1 MPDQRRDQVD
11 FTSGGDDDECGCED
25 VNLGSEWE
33 QAELTELAEFA
44 DLGNQQ
50 HRGSSCSSAARMARA

>member
-33 QAELTELAEFA
+33 QAELTELAVIAE
-44 DLGNQQ
+44 
-50 HRGSSCSSAARMARA
+50 SAAPR